1 MRKKL
6 WIHIALLV
14 VIPGLLFTASC
25 AKKEVMSQ
33 DSSATAMEQQ
43 QATEDAAASAAKQQ
57 EMEKEQAMATEAEKA
72 ATMQMIKDD
81 AMSRE
86 IEMQRMAFQN
96 ENIYFDFDSAEL
108 SPMAQDVLVRKAE
121 WLRANP
127 MASVSIEGNCDERG
141 TAEYNLAL
149 GERRA
154 NAARDFI
161 VDLGI
166 SEARISTISYGE
178 ERPADP
184 RSNEE
189 AWAKNRRDVF
199 VIQ

>member
-1 MRKKL
+1 
-6 WIHIALLV
+6 LV
-14 VIPGLLFTASC
+14 VIPGLLFTVSC
-25 AKKEVMSQ
+25 AKKQVVTAE
-33 DSSATAMEQQ
+33 DSAAATQQ
-43 QATEDAAASAAKQQ
+43 QATEDAAAAAKQ
-57 EMEKEQAMATEAEKA
+57 EDMAKEQAAQTEADKA
-72 ATMQMIKDD
+72 AAMQAIKDEAMARD
-81 AMSRE
+81 AA
-86 IEMQRMAFQN
+86 MQRMAFEN
-96 ENIYFDFDSAEL
+96 ENVYFDFDSAQL
-108 SPMAQDVLVRKAE
+108 TPMAQDTLVRKAD

-127 MASVSIEGNCDERG
+127 MVSVTIQGNCDERG

-154 NAARDFI
+154 VAAMKFL

-166 SEARISTISYGE
+166 AESRLSTISYGE

-189 AWAKNRRDVF
+189 AWAKNRRDEF

>member
-14 VIPGLLFTASC
+14 VIPGLLFTVSC
-25 AKKEVMSQ
+25 AKKQVVTAE
-33 DSSATAMEQQ
+33 SSAAATQQ
-43 QATEDAAASAAKQQ
+43 QAAEDASAAAKQE
-57 EMEKEQAMATEAEKA
+57 EMAKEQAAQTEADKA
-72 ATMQMIKDD
+72 AAMQAIKDD
-81 AMSRE
+81 AAARE
-86 IEMQRMAFQN
+86 AKMQRMAFEN
-96 ENIYFDFDSAEL
+96 ENIYFDFDSAQL
-108 SPMAQDVLVRKAE
+108 TPMAQDVLVRKAD

-127 MASVSIEGNCDERG
+127 TVSVLIQGNCDERG

-154 NAARDFI
+154 VSAMNFL

-166 SEARISTISYGE
+166 SASRLNTISYGE

-189 AWAKNRRDVF
+189 AWAKNRRDEF

>member
-6 WIHIALLV
+6 WIHIALLI

-25 AKKEVMSQ
+25 AKKQVMTQ
-33 DSSATAMEQQ
+33 DSSAAATQQ
-43 QATEDAAASAAKQQ
+43 QATVDTGDAGASQQ
-57 EMEKEQAMATEAEKA
+57 EMVKEEAVMSEAEKA
-72 ATMQMIKDD
+72 AAVQMIQDE
-81 AMSRE
+81 ARARE
-86 IEMQRMAFQN
+86 VEMQRMAFQS

-108 SPMAQDVLVRKAE
+108 TPMAQDVLVRKAE

-127 MASVSIEGNCDERG
+127 MASVIIEGHCDERG

-154 NAARDFI
+154 NAARDFV

-166 SEARISTISYGE
+166 SDARVSTISYGE
-178 ERPADP
+178 ERPADMG
-184 RSNEE
+184 SNEE

-199 VIQ
+199 VVQ

>member
-6 WIHIALLV
+6 WIHIALLI

-25 AKKEVMSQ
+25 AKKQVMTQ
-33 DSSATAMEQQ
+33 DSSAAATQQ
-43 QATEDAAASAAKQQ
+43 QATVDAGDAGASQQ
-57 EMEKEQAMATEAEKA
+57 EMVKEEAVMSEAEKA
-72 ATMQMIKDD
+72 AAVQMIQDE
-81 AMSRE
+81 ARARE
-86 IEMQRMAFQN
+86 VEMQRMAFQS

-108 SPMAQDVLVRKAE
+108 TPMAQDVLVRKAE

-127 MASVSIEGNCDERG
+127 MASVIIEGHCDERG

-154 NAARDFI
+154 NAARDFV

-166 SEARISTISYGE
+166 SDARVSTISYGE
-178 ERPADP
+178 ERPADMG
-184 RSNEE
+184 SNEE

-199 VIQ
+199 VVQ

>member
-6 WIHIALLV
+6 WIHIALLI

-25 AKKEVMSQ
+25 AKKQVMTQ
-33 DSSATAMEQQ
+33 DSSAAATQQ
-43 QATEDAAASAAKQQ
+43 QATVDAGDAGASQQ
-57 EMEKEQAMATEAEKA
+57 EMVKEEAVMSEAEKA
-72 ATMQMIKDD
+72 AAVQMIQDD
-81 AMSRE
+81 ARARE
-86 IEMQRMAFQN
+86 VEMQRMAFQS

-108 SPMAQDVLVRKAE
+108 TPMAQDVLVRKAE

-127 MASVSIEGNCDERG
+127 MASVIIEGHCDERG

-154 NAARDFI
+154 NAARDFV

-166 SEARISTISYGE
+166 SDARVSTISYGE
-178 ERPADP
+178 ERPADMG
-184 RSNEE
+184 SNEE

-199 VIQ
+199 VVQ

>member
-1 MRKKL
+1 MRKRL
-6 WIHIALLV
+6 WIYIALLV
-14 VIPGLLFTASC
+14 VIPGLLFTVSC
-25 AKKEVMSQ
+25 AKKQVVTAE
-33 DSSATAMEQQ
+33 DSAAATQQ
-43 QATEDAAASAAKQQ
+43 QATEDAAAAAKQ
-57 EMEKEQAMATEAEKA
+57 EDMAKEQAAQTEADKA
-72 ATMQMIKDD
+72 AAMQAIKDEAMARD
-81 AMSRE
+81 AA
-86 IEMQRMAFQN
+86 MQRMAFEN
-96 ENIYFDFDSAEL
+96 ENVYFDFDSAQL
-108 SPMAQDVLVRKAE
+108 TPMAQDTLVRKAD

-127 MASVSIEGNCDERG
+127 MVSVTIQGNCDERG

-154 NAARDFI
+154 VAAMKFL

-166 SEARISTISYGE
+166 AESRLSTISYGE